1 MKYQAIEIDKF
12 AIKVSDD
19 NHEGIVR
26 YHDVRDVTGE
36 MLGKVDFFCGGSPCQ
51 GFSFSGKQLAFDDPR
66 SVLFFEYVRLL
77 NELREIN
84 PEMQWMLENVNMKK
98 EFENI
103 ITETLGVNPLKVNS
117 AIFCPQNRVRNYWC
131 SWYVDPSR
139 FVDRHRYINDI
150 LDLESEE
157 QIKTYTPKV
166 RGSRSE
172 NCHEVGHADDING
185 HDILKRIYSPLA
197 KAPTLNTMGGGNRH
211 PKVALTEPEW
221 NSASIRNR
229 RLDANGVR
237 KDDQLDLDLVPCLE
251 VKGEK
256 KSNAL
261 TTVQKDNLASNLPQ
275 GRYPLKKAFD
285 IPREVLKDNERQR
298 RVYETDSKSPS
309 LLARSDSPKIRPI
322 ADIVGGQGK
331 DLLRADIEKSSTLLA
346 RDYKGFGNQGM
357 TGVRTSEY
365 YKWRRLSV
373 VECSRLQGLPDD
385 YCKSVSKS
393 QGYRQLGN
401 GFQVDTIF
409 ELLKQLPKDTPLDN
423 VASAFD
429 GISCLKVALD
439 QYEEWRSYG

>member
-1 MKYQAIEIDKF
+1 MKYTAIEIDKF
-12 AIKVSDD
+12 AVKVSDD

-26 YHDVRDVTGE
+26 YYDVREVRGE

-77 NELREIN
+77 NELKEIN
-84 PEMQWMLENVNMKK
+84 PDMVWMLENVNMKK

-103 ITETLGVNPLKVNS
+103 ITETVGVNPIRVNS
-117 AIFCPQNRVRNYWC
+117 SIFSPQNRIRNYWL
-131 SWYVDPSR
+131 SWKVNPLL
-139 FVDRHRYINDI
+139 FVDRERYIHHI
-150 LDLESEE
+150 LQPDSEE
-157 QIKTYTPKV
+157 EIRTYTP
-166 RGSRSE
+166 RDQGSSSD
-172 NCHEVGHADDING
+172 NCRQVGHADDING
-185 HDILKRIYSPLA
+185 HDILKRIYSPNA

-211 PKVALTEPEW
+211 PKVAITEPEW
-221 NSASIRNR
+221 SSASIRNR
-229 RLDANGVR
+229 RLDENGVR
-237 KDDQLDLDLVPCLE
+237 KDDQMELALVPCLE

-261 TTVQKDNLASNLPQ
+261 TTVQKDNLATTLPQ
-275 GRYPLKKAFD
+275 GRY
-285 IPREVLKDNERQR
+285 
-298 RVYETDSKSPS
+298 
-309 LLARSDSPKIRPI
+309 PI

-331 DLLRADIEKSSTLLA
+331 NLLKPNIQKSSTLLA

-357 TGVRTSEY
+357 TGVRTSDPFT
-365 YKWRRLSV
+365 WRRLSV

-393 QGYRQLGN
+393 QGYKQLGN

-439 QYEEWRSYG
+439 QYKEWKNEDI

>member
-1 MKYQAIEIDKF
+1 MRYQAIEIDKF

-84 PEMQWMLENVNMKK
+84 PEMVWMLENVNMKK

-103 ITETLGVNPLKVNS
+103 ITETVGVNPLKVNS

-150 LDLESEE
+150 LDMESEE

-185 HDILKRIYSPLA
+185 HDILKRIYSPSA

-261 TTVQKDNLASNLPQ
+261 TTVQKDNLASTLPQ
-275 GRYPLKKAFD
+275 GRY
-285 IPREVLKDNERQR
+285 
-298 RVYETDSKSPS
+298 
-309 LLARSDSPKIRPI
+309 PI

-331 DLLRADIEKSSTLLA
+331 DLLRANIEKSSTLLA

-357 TGVRTSEY
+357 TGVRTSEF

-439 QYEEWRSYG
+439 QYKEWKID

>member
-1 MKYQAIEIDKF
+1 MKYTAIEIDKF
-12 AIKVSDD
+12 AVKVSDD

-26 YHDVRDVTGE
+26 YHDVREVRGE

-84 PEMQWMLENVNMKK
+84 PDMVWMLENVNMKK

-103 ITETLGVNPLKVNS
+103 ITETVGVNPIRVNS
-117 AIFCPQNRVRNYWC
+117 SIFSPQNRIRNYWL
-131 SWYVDPSR
+131 SWKVNPLL
-139 FVDRHRYINDI
+139 FVDRERYIHHI
-150 LDLESEE
+150 LQPDSEE
-157 QIKTYTPKV
+157 EIRTYTP
-166 RGSRSE
+166 RDQGSSSD
-172 NCHEVGHADDING
+172 NCRQVGHADDING
-185 HDILKRIYSPLA
+185 HDILKRIYSPNA

-211 PKVALTEPEW
+211 PKVAMTEPEW

-237 KDDQLDLDLVPCLE
+237 KDDQMELALVPCLE

-261 TTVQKDNLASNLPQ
+261 TTVQKDNLATTLPQ
-275 GRYPLKKAFD
+275 GRY
-285 IPREVLKDNERQR
+285 
-298 RVYETDSKSPS
+298 
-309 LLARSDSPKIRPI
+309 PI

-331 DLLRADIEKSSTLLA
+331 NLLKPNIQKSSTLLA

-357 TGVRTSEY
+357 TGVRTSDPFT
-365 YKWRRLSV
+365 WRRLSV

-393 QGYRQLGN
+393 QGYKQLGN

-409 ELLKQLPKDTPLDN
+409 ELLKQLPKNTPLDN

-439 QYEEWRSYG
+439 QYKVWSNEET

>member
-1 MKYQAIEIDKF
+1 MKYTAIEIDKF
-12 AIKVSDD
+12 AVAVSDD

-26 YHDVRDVTGE
+26 YYDVREVKGE

-84 PEMQWMLENVNMKK
+84 PDMVWMLENVMMKK
-98 EFENI
+98 EFEHI
-103 ITETLGVNPLKVNS
+103 ITETVGVNPIRVNS
-117 AIFCPQNRVRNYWC
+117 ALFSPQNRIRNYWL
-131 SWYVDPSR
+131 SWKVNPLL
-139 FVDRHRYINDI
+139 FVDRERYIHHI
-150 LDLESEE
+150 LQPDSEE
-157 QIKTYTPKV
+157 EIRTYTP
-166 RGSRSE
+166 RDQGSSSD
-172 NCHEVGHADDING
+172 NCWQVGHADDING
-185 HDILKRIYSPLA
+185 HDILKRIYSPNA

-211 PKVALTEPEW
+211 PKVAITEPEW
-221 NSASIRNR
+221 SSASIRNR
-229 RLDANGVR
+229 RLDENGVR
-237 KDDQLDLDLVPCLE
+237 KDDQLELALVPCLE

-261 TTVQKDNLASNLPQ
+261 TTVQKDNLATTLPQ
-275 GRYPLKKAFD
+275 GRY
-285 IPREVLKDNERQR
+285 
-298 RVYETDSKSPS
+298 
-309 LLARSDSPKIRPI
+309 PI

-331 DLLRADIEKSSTLLA
+331 QLLKPNIAKAATLLA

-357 TGVRTSEY
+357 TGVRTTDPHT
-365 YKWRRLSV
+365 WRRLSV

-393 QGYRQLGN
+393 QGYKQLGN

-423 VASAFD
+423 VVSAFD

-439 QYEEWRSYG
+439 QYKDWVNEET

>member
-1 MKYQAIEIDKF
+1 MKYTAIEIDKF
-12 AIKVSDD
+12 AVAVSDD

-26 YHDVRDVTGE
+26 YYDVREVKGE

-84 PEMQWMLENVNMKK
+84 PDMVWMLENVMMKK
-98 EFENI
+98 EFEHI
-103 ITETLGVNPLKVNS
+103 ITETVGVNPIRVNS
-117 AIFCPQNRVRNYWC
+117 ALFSPQNRIRNYWL
-131 SWYVDPSR
+131 SWKVNPLL
-139 FVDRHRYINDI
+139 FVDRERYIHHI
-150 LDLESEE
+150 LQPDSEE
-157 QIKTYTPKV
+157 EIRTYTP
-166 RGSRSE
+166 RDQGSSSD
-172 NCHEVGHADDING
+172 NCRQVGHADDING
-185 HDILKRIYSPLA
+185 HDILKRIYSPNA

-211 PKVALTEPEW
+211 PKVAITEPEW
-221 NSASIRNR
+221 SSASIRNR
-229 RLDANGVR
+229 RLDENGVR
-237 KDDQLDLDLVPCLE
+237 KDDQLELALVPCLE

-261 TTVQKDNLASNLPQ
+261 TTVQKDNLATTLPQ
-275 GRYPLKKAFD
+275 GRY
-285 IPREVLKDNERQR
+285 
-298 RVYETDSKSPS
+298 
-309 LLARSDSPKIRPI
+309 PI

-331 DLLRADIEKSSTLLA
+331 QLLKPNIAKAATLLA

-357 TGVRTSEY
+357 TGVRTTDPHT
-365 YKWRRLSV
+365 WRRLSV

-393 QGYRQLGN
+393 QGYKQLGN

-423 VASAFD
+423 VVSAFD

-439 QYEEWRSYG
+439 QYKDWVNEET

>member
-1 MKYQAIEIDKF
+1 MKYTAIEIDKF
-12 AIKVSDD
+12 AVAVSDD

-26 YHDVRDVTGE
+26 YYDVREVKGE

-84 PEMQWMLENVNMKK
+84 PDMVWMLENVMMKK

-103 ITETLGVNPLKVNS
+103 ITETVGGNPIRVNS
-117 AIFCPQNRVRNYWC
+117 AIFSPQNRIRNYWL
-131 SWYVDPSR
+131 SWKVNPLL
-139 FVDRHRYINDI
+139 FVDRERYIHHI
-150 LDLESEE
+150 LQPDSEE
-157 QIKTYTPKV
+157 EIRTYTP
-166 RGSRSE
+166 RDQGSSSD
-172 NCHEVGHADDING
+172 NCRQVGHADDING
-185 HDILKRIYSPLA
+185 HDILKRIYSPNA

-211 PKVALTEPEW
+211 PKVAMTEPQW
-221 NSASIRNR
+221 SSASIRNR
-229 RLDANGVR
+229 RLDENGVR
-237 KDDQLDLDLVPCLE
+237 KDDQMELALVPCLE

-261 TTVQKDNLASNLPQ
+261 TTVQKDNLATTLPQ
-275 GRYPLKKAFD
+275 GRY
-285 IPREVLKDNERQR
+285 
-298 RVYETDSKSPS
+298 
-309 LLARSDSPKIRPI
+309 PI

-331 DLLRADIEKSSTLLA
+331 QLLKPNIAKAATLLA

-357 TGVRTSEY
+357 TGVRVPKIKQYPRGKNKGGIKGQDGKTPSMTSSSWQNNNHLTYDEGY
-365 YKWRRLSV
+365 TWRRLSV

-393 QGYRQLGN
+393 QGYKQLGN

-409 ELLKQLPKDTPLDN
+409 ELLKQLPKDTPMDN
-423 VASAFD
+423 VVSAFD

-439 QYEEWRSYG
+439 QYKEWRNEET

>member
-1 MKYQAIEIDKF
+1 MKYTAIEIDKF
-12 AIKVSDD
+12 AVKVSDD

-26 YHDVRDVTGE
+26 YYDVREVKGE

-84 PEMQWMLENVNMKK
+84 PDMVWMLENVMMKK

-103 ITETLGVNPLKVNS
+103 ITETVGVNPIRVNS
-117 AIFCPQNRVRNYWC
+117 ATFSPQNRIRNYWL
-131 SWYVDPSR
+131 SWKVNPLL
-139 FVDRHRYINDI
+139 FVDRERYIHHI
-150 LDLESEE
+150 LQPDSEE
-157 QIKTYTPKV
+157 EIRTYTP
-166 RGSRSE
+166 RDQGSSSD
-172 NCHEVGHADDING
+172 NCRQVGHADDING
-185 HDILKRIYSPLA
+185 HDILKRIYSPNA

-211 PKVALTEPEW
+211 PKVAITEPEW
-221 NSASIRNR
+221 SSASIRNR
-229 RLDANGVR
+229 RLDENGVR
-237 KDDQLDLDLVPCLE
+237 KDDQMELALVPCLE

-261 TTVQKDNLASNLPQ
+261 TTVQKDNLATTLPQ
-275 GRYPLKKAFD
+275 GRY
-285 IPREVLKDNERQR
+285 
-298 RVYETDSKSPS
+298 
-309 LLARSDSPKIRPI
+309 PI

-331 DLLRADIEKSSTLLA
+331 QLLKPNIAKAATLLA

-357 TGVRTSEY
+357 TGVRVPKIKQYPRGKNKGGIKGQDGKTPSMTSSSWQNNNHLTYDEGY
-365 YKWRRLSV
+365 TWRRLSV

-393 QGYRQLGN
+393 QGYKQLGN

-409 ELLKQLPKDTPLDN
+409 ELLKQLPKDTPMDN
-423 VASAFD
+423 VVSAFD

-439 QYEEWRSYG
+439 QYKEWKNEK

>member
-1 MKYQAIEIDKF
+1 MKYTAIEIDKF
-12 AIKVSDD
+12 AVKVSDD

-26 YHDVRDVTGE
+26 YYDVREVRGE

-77 NELREIN
+77 NELKEIN
-84 PEMQWMLENVNMKK
+84 PDMVWMLENVNMKK

-103 ITETLGVNPLKVNS
+103 ITETVGVNPIRVNS
-117 AIFCPQNRVRNYWC
+117 SIFSPQNRIRNYWL
-131 SWYVDPSR
+131 SWKVNPLL
-139 FVDRHRYINDI
+139 FVDRERYIHHI
-150 LDLESEE
+150 LQPDSEE
-157 QIKTYTPKV
+157 EIRTYTP
-166 RGSRSE
+166 RDQGSSSD
-172 NCHEVGHADDING
+172 NCRQVGHADDING
-185 HDILKRIYSPLA
+185 HDILKRIYSPNA

-211 PKVALTEPEW
+211 PKVAVTEPQW
-221 NSASIRNR
+221 SSASIRNR
-229 RLDANGVR
+229 RLDENGVR
-237 KDDQLDLDLVPCLE
+237 KDDQMELALVPCLE

-261 TTVQKDNLASNLPQ
+261 TTVQKDNLATTLPQ
-275 GRYPLKKAFD
+275 GRY
-285 IPREVLKDNERQR
+285 
-298 RVYETDSKSPS
+298 
-309 LLARSDSPKIRPI
+309 PI

-331 DLLRADIEKSSTLLA
+331 NLLKPNIQKSSTLLA

-357 TGVRTSEY
+357 TGVRTSDPFT
-365 YKWRRLSV
+365 WRRLSV

-393 QGYRQLGN
+393 QGYKQLGN

-439 QYEEWRSYG
+439 QYKEWKDE

>member
-1 MKYQAIEIDKF
+1 MKYTAIEIDKF
-12 AIKVSDD
+12 AVKVSDD

-26 YHDVRDVTGE
+26 YYDVREVKGE

-84 PEMQWMLENVNMKK
+84 PDMVWMLENVMMKK
-98 EFENI
+98 EFEQI
-103 ITETLGVNPLKVNS
+103 ITETVGVNPIRVNS
-117 AIFCPQNRVRNYWC
+117 AIFSPQNRIRNYWL
-131 SWYVDPSR
+131 SWKVNPLL
-139 FVDRHRYINDI
+139 FVDRERYIHHI
-150 LDLESEE
+150 LQPDSEE
-157 QIKTYTPKV
+157 EIRTYTP
-166 RGSRSE
+166 RDQGSSSD
-172 NCHEVGHADDING
+172 NCRQVGHADDING
-185 HDILKRIYSPLA
+185 HDILKRIYSPNA

-211 PKVALTEPEW
+211 PKVAITEPEW
-221 NSASIRNR
+221 SSASIRNR
-229 RLDANGVR
+229 RLDENGVR
-237 KDDQLDLDLVPCLE
+237 KDDQMELALVPCLE

-261 TTVQKDNLASNLPQ
+261 TTVQKDNLATTLPQ
-275 GRYPLKKAFD
+275 GRY
-285 IPREVLKDNERQR
+285 
-298 RVYETDSKSPS
+298 
-309 LLARSDSPKIRPI
+309 PI

-331 DLLRADIEKSSTLLA
+331 QLLKPNIAKAATLLA

-357 TGVRTSEY
+357 TGVRTTDPHT
-365 YKWRRLSV
+365 WRRLSV

-393 QGYRQLGN
+393 QGYKQLGN

-409 ELLKQLPKDTPLDN
+409 ELLKQLPKGTPMDN
-423 VASAFD
+423 VVSAFD

-439 QYEEWRSYG
+439 QYKEWSNEET

>member
-1 MKYQAIEIDKF
+1 MKYTAIEIDKF
-12 AIKVSDD
+12 AVKVSDD

-26 YHDVRDVTGE
+26 YYDVREVRGE

-77 NELREIN
+77 NELKEIN
-84 PEMQWMLENVNMKK
+84 PDMVWMLENVNMKK

-103 ITETLGVNPLKVNS
+103 ITETVGVNPIRVNS
-117 AIFCPQNRVRNYWC
+117 SIFSPQNRIRNYWL
-131 SWYVDPSR
+131 SWKVNPLL
-139 FVDRHRYINDI
+139 FVDRERYIHHI
-150 LDLESEE
+150 LQPDSEE
-157 QIKTYTPKV
+157 EIRTYTP
-166 RGSRSE
+166 RDQGSSSD
-172 NCHEVGHADDING
+172 NCRQVGHADDING
-185 HDILKRIYSPLA
+185 HDILKRIYSPNA

-211 PKVALTEPEW
+211 PKVAMTEPQW
-221 NSASIRNR
+221 SSASIRNR
-229 RLDANGVR
+229 RLDENGIR
-237 KDDQLDLDLVPCLE
+237 KDDQMELALVPCLE
-251 VKGEK
+251 VKGQK

-261 TTVQKDNLASNLPQ
+261 TTVQKDNLATTLPQ
-275 GRYPLKKAFD
+275 GRY
-285 IPREVLKDNERQR
+285 
-298 RVYETDSKSPS
+298 
-309 LLARSDSPKIRPI
+309 PI

-331 DLLRADIEKSSTLLA
+331 QLLKPNIAKAATLLA

-357 TGVRTSEY
+357 TGVRTTDPHT
-365 YKWRRLSV
+365 WRRLSV

-393 QGYRQLGN
+393 QGYKQLGN

-423 VASAFD
+423 VVSAFD

-439 QYEEWRSYG
+439 QYKEWKNENI

>member
-1 MKYQAIEIDKF
+1 MQYTAIEIDKF
-12 AIKVSDD
+12 AVAVSDD

-26 YHDVRDVTGE
+26 YYDVREVKGE

-84 PEMQWMLENVNMKK
+84 PDMVWMLENVMMKK

-103 ITETLGVNPLKVNS
+103 ITETVGVNPIRVNS
-117 AIFCPQNRVRNYWC
+117 ATFSPQNRIRNYWL
-131 SWYVDPSR
+131 SWKVNPLL
-139 FVDRHRYINDI
+139 FVDRERYIHHI
-150 LDLESEE
+150 LQPDSEE
-157 QIKTYTPKV
+157 EIRTYTP
-166 RGSRSE
+166 RDQGSSSD
-172 NCHEVGHADDING
+172 NCRQVGHADDING
-185 HDILKRIYSPLA
+185 HDILKRIYSPNA

-211 PKVALTEPEW
+211 PKVAMTEPEW
-221 NSASIRNR
+221 SSASIRNR
-229 RLDANGVR
+229 RLDENGVR
-237 KDDQLDLDLVPCLE
+237 KDDQLELALVPCLE

-261 TTVQKDNLASNLPQ
+261 TTVQKDNLATTLPQ
-275 GRYPLKKAFD
+275 GRY
-285 IPREVLKDNERQR
+285 
-298 RVYETDSKSPS
+298 
-309 LLARSDSPKIRPI
+309 PI

-331 DLLRADIEKSSTLLA
+331 QLLKPNIAKAATLLA

-357 TGVRTSEY
+357 TGVRTTDPHT
-365 YKWRRLSV
+365 WRRLSV

-393 QGYRQLGN
+393 QGYKQLGN

-409 ELLKQLPKDTPLDN
+409 ELLKQLPKDTPMDN
-423 VASAFD
+423 VVSAFD

-439 QYEEWRSYG
+439 QYKEWKND

>member
-1 MKYQAIEIDKF
+1 MKYTAIEIDKF
-12 AIKVSDD
+12 AVKVSDD

-26 YHDVRDVTGE
+26 YYDVREVKGE

-84 PEMQWMLENVNMKK
+84 PDMVWMLENVMMKK

-103 ITETLGVNPLKVNS
+103 ITETVGVNPIRVNS
-117 AIFCPQNRVRNYWC
+117 AIFSPQNRIRNYWL
-131 SWYVDPSR
+131 SWKVNPLL
-139 FVDRHRYINDI
+139 FVDRERYIHHI
-150 LDLESEE
+150 LQPDSEE
-157 QIKTYTPKV
+157 EIRTYTP
-166 RGSRSE
+166 RDQGSSSD
-172 NCHEVGHADDING
+172 NCRQVGHADDING
-185 HDILKRIYSPLA
+185 HDILKRIYSPNA

-211 PKVALTEPEW
+211 PKVAITEPEW
-221 NSASIRNR
+221 SSASIRNR
-229 RLDANGVR
+229 RLDENGVR
-237 KDDQLDLDLVPCLE
+237 KDDQMELALVPCLE

-261 TTVQKDNLASNLPQ
+261 TTVQKDNLATTLPQ
-275 GRYPLKKAFD
+275 GRY
-285 IPREVLKDNERQR
+285 
-298 RVYETDSKSPS
+298 
-309 LLARSDSPKIRPI
+309 PI

-331 DLLRADIEKSSTLLA
+331 QLLKPNIAKAATLLA

-357 TGVRTSEY
+357 TGVRTTDPHT
-365 YKWRRLSV
+365 WRRLSV

-385 YCKSVSKS
+385 YCKSVSKR
-393 QGYRQLGN
+393 QGYKQLGN

-423 VASAFD
+423 VVSAFD

-439 QYEEWRSYG
+439 QYKEWKNEKSR

>member
-1 MKYQAIEIDKF
+1 MKYTAIEIDKF
-12 AIKVSDD
+12 AVAVSDD

-26 YHDVRDVTGE
+26 YYDVREVKGE

-84 PEMQWMLENVNMKK
+84 PDMVWMLENVMMKK
-98 EFENI
+98 EFEHI
-103 ITETLGVNPLKVNS
+103 ITETVGVNPIRVNS
-117 AIFCPQNRVRNYWC
+117 ALFSPQNRIRNYWL
-131 SWYVDPSR
+131 SWKVNPLL
-139 FVDRHRYINDI
+139 FVDRGRYIHHI
-150 LDLESEE
+150 LQPDSEE
-157 QIKTYTPKV
+157 EIRTYTP
-166 RGSRSE
+166 RDQGSSSD
-172 NCHEVGHADDING
+172 NCWQVGHADDING
-185 HDILKRIYSPLA
+185 HDILKRIYSPNA

-211 PKVALTEPEW
+211 PKVAITEPEW
-221 NSASIRNR
+221 SSASIRNR
-229 RLDANGVR
+229 RLDENGVR
-237 KDDQLDLDLVPCLE
+237 KDDQLELALVPCLE

-261 TTVQKDNLASNLPQ
+261 TTVQKDNLATTLPQ
-275 GRYPLKKAFD
+275 GRY
-285 IPREVLKDNERQR
+285 
-298 RVYETDSKSPS
+298 
-309 LLARSDSPKIRPI
+309 PI

-331 DLLRADIEKSSTLLA
+331 QLLKPNIAKAATLLA

-357 TGVRTSEY
+357 TGVRTTDPHT
-365 YKWRRLSV
+365 WRRLSV

-393 QGYRQLGN
+393 QGYKQLGN

-409 ELLKQLPKDTPLDN
+409 ELLKQLPKDTPMDN
-423 VASAFD
+423 VVSAFD

-439 QYEEWRSYG
+439 QYKEWKNET

>member
-1 MKYQAIEIDKF
+1 MKYTAIEIDKF
-12 AIKVSDD
+12 AVAVSDD

-26 YHDVRDVTGE
+26 YYDVREVKGE

-84 PEMQWMLENVNMKK
+84 PDMVWMLENVMMKK

-103 ITETLGVNPLKVNS
+103 ITETVGVNPIRVNS
-117 AIFCPQNRVRNYWC
+117 AIFSPQNRIRNYWL
-131 SWYVDPSR
+131 SWKVNPLL
-139 FVDRHRYINDI
+139 FVDRERYIHHI
-150 LDLESEE
+150 LQPDSEE
-157 QIKTYTPKV
+157 EIRTYTP
-166 RGSRSE
+166 RDQGSSSD
-172 NCHEVGHADDING
+172 NCRQVGHADDING
-185 HDILKRIYSPLA
+185 HDILKRIYSPNA

-211 PKVALTEPEW
+211 PKVAITEPEW
-221 NSASIRNR
+221 SSASIRNR
-229 RLDANGVR
+229 RLDENGVR
-237 KDDQLDLDLVPCLE
+237 KDDQLELALVPCLE

-261 TTVQKDNLASNLPQ
+261 TTVQKDNLATTLPQ
-275 GRYPLKKAFD
+275 GRY
-285 IPREVLKDNERQR
+285 
-298 RVYETDSKSPS
+298 
-309 LLARSDSPKIRPI
+309 PI

-331 DLLRADIEKSSTLLA
+331 QLLKPNIAKAATLLA

-357 TGVRTSEY
+357 TGVRTTDPHT
-365 YKWRRLSV
+365 WRRLSV
-373 VECSRLQGLPDD
+373 VECSRLQGLPDN

-393 QGYRQLGN
+393 QGYKQLGN

-423 VASAFD
+423 VVSAFD

-439 QYEEWRSYG
+439 QYKEWSNEET

>member
-1 MKYQAIEIDKF
+1 MKYTAIEIDKF
-12 AIKVSDD
+12 AVKVSDD

-26 YHDVRDVTGE
+26 YYDVREVRGE

-77 NELREIN
+77 KELKEIN
-84 PEMQWMLENVNMKK
+84 PDMVWMLENVNMKK

-103 ITETLGVNPLKVNS
+103 ITETVGVNPIRVNS
-117 AIFCPQNRVRNYWC
+117 SIFSPQNRIRNYWL
-131 SWYVDPSR
+131 SWKVNPLL
-139 FVDRHRYINDI
+139 FVDRERYIHHI
-150 LDLESEE
+150 LQPDSEE
-157 QIKTYTPKV
+157 EIRTYTP
-166 RGSRSE
+166 RDQGSSSD
-172 NCHEVGHADDING
+172 NCRQVGHADDING
-185 HDILKRIYSPLA
+185 HDILKRIYSPNA

-211 PKVALTEPEW
+211 PKVAMTEPQW
-221 NSASIRNR
+221 SSASIRNR
-229 RLDANGVR
+229 RLDENGVR
-237 KDDQLDLDLVPCLE
+237 KDDQMELALVPCLE

-261 TTVQKDNLASNLPQ
+261 TTVQKDNLATTLPQ
-275 GRYPLKKAFD
+275 GRY
-285 IPREVLKDNERQR
+285 
-298 RVYETDSKSPS
+298 
-309 LLARSDSPKIRPI
+309 PI

-331 DLLRADIEKSSTLLA
+331 QLLKPNIAKAATLLA

-357 TGVRTSEY
+357 TGVRTSDPFT
-365 YKWRRLSV
+365 WRRLSV

-393 QGYRQLGN
+393 QGYKQLGN

-423 VASAFD
+423 VVSAFD

-439 QYEEWRSYG
+439 QYKEWKND

>member
-1 MKYQAIEIDKF
+1 MKYTAIEIDKF
-12 AIKVSDD
+12 AVKVSDD

-26 YHDVRDVTGE
+26 YYDVREVKGE

-84 PEMQWMLENVNMKK
+84 PDMVWMLENVQMKK
-98 EFENI
+98 EFESV
-103 ITETLGVNPLKVNS
+103 ITDMLSVSPLKVNS
-117 AIFCPQNRVRNYWC
+117 ALFCPQNRVRNYWL
-131 SWYVDPSR
+131 SWKVNPLL
-139 FVDRHRYINDI
+139 FVDRERYIHHI
-150 LDLESEE
+150 LQPDSEE
-157 QIKTYTPKV
+157 EIRTYTP
-166 RGSRSE
+166 RDQGSSSD
-172 NCHEVGHADDING
+172 NCRQVGHADDING
-185 HDILKRIYSPLA
+185 HDILKRIYSPNA

-211 PKVALTEPEW
+211 PKVAITEPEW
-221 NSASIRNR
+221 SSASIRNR
-229 RLDANGVR
+229 RLDENGVR
-237 KDDQLDLDLVPCLE
+237 KDDQLELALVPCLE

-261 TTVQKDNLASNLPQ
+261 TTVQKDNLATTLPQ
-275 GRYPLKKAFD
+275 GRY
-285 IPREVLKDNERQR
+285 
-298 RVYETDSKSPS
+298 
-309 LLARSDSPKIRPI
+309 PI

-331 DLLRADIEKSSTLLA
+331 QLLKPNIAKAATLLA

-357 TGVRTSEY
+357 TGVRVPKIKQYPRGKNKGGIKGQDGKTPSMTSSSWQNNNHLTYDEGY
-365 YKWRRLSV
+365 TWRRLSV

-393 QGYRQLGN
+393 QGYKQLGN

-409 ELLKQLPKDTPLDN
+409 ELLKQLPKDTPMDN
-423 VASAFD
+423 VVSAFD

-439 QYEEWRSYG
+439 QYKDWVNEET

>member
-1 MKYQAIEIDKF
+1 MQYTSIEIAKF
-12 AIKVSDD
+12 AVAVSDD

-26 YHDVRDVTGE
+26 YYDVREVKGE

-84 PEMQWMLENVNMKK
+84 PDMVWMLENVMMKK
-98 EFENI
+98 EFEHI
-103 ITETLGVNPLKVNS
+103 ITETLGVNPIRVNS
-117 AIFCPQNRVRNYWC
+117 AIFSPQNRIRNYWL
-131 SWYVDPSR
+131 SWKVNPLL
-139 FVDRHRYINDI
+139 FVDRERYIHHI
-150 LDLESEE
+150 LQPDSEE
-157 QIKTYTPKV
+157 EIRTYTP
-166 RGSRSE
+166 RDQGSSSD
-172 NCHEVGHADDING
+172 NCRQVGHADDING
-185 HDILKRIYSPLA
+185 HDILKRIYSPNA

-211 PKVALTEPEW
+211 PKVAITEPEW
-221 NSASIRNR
+221 SSASIRNR
-229 RLDANGVR
+229 RLDENGVR
-237 KDDQLDLDLVPCLE
+237 KDDQMELALVQCLE

-261 TTVQKDNLASNLPQ
+261 TTVQKANLATTLPQ
-275 GRYPLKKAFD
+275 GRY
-285 IPREVLKDNERQR
+285 
-298 RVYETDSKSPS
+298 
-309 LLARSDSPKIRPI
+309 PI

-331 DLLRADIEKSSTLLA
+331 NLLKPNIQKASTLLA

-357 TGVRTSEY
+357 TGVRTTDPHT
-365 YKWRRLSV
+365 WRRLSV

-393 QGYRQLGN
+393 QGYKQLGN

-423 VASAFD
+423 VVSAFD

-439 QYEEWRSYG
+439 QYKEWKDE

>member
-1 MKYQAIEIDKF
+1 MKYTAIEIDKF
-12 AIKVSDD
+12 AVKVSDD

-26 YHDVRDVTGE
+26 YYDVREVKGE

-84 PEMQWMLENVNMKK
+84 PDMVWMLENVMMKK
-98 EFENI
+98 EFEHI
-103 ITETLGVNPLKVNS
+103 ITETVGVSPIRVNS
-117 AIFCPQNRVRNYWC
+117 AIFSPQNRIRNYWL
-131 SWYVDPSR
+131 SWKVNPLL
-139 FVDRHRYINDI
+139 FVDRERYIHHI
-150 LDLESEE
+150 LQPDSEE
-157 QIKTYTPKV
+157 EIRTYTP
-166 RGSRSE
+166 RDQGSSSD
-172 NCHEVGHADDING
+172 NCRQVGHADDING
-185 HDILKRIYSPLA
+185 HDILKRIYSPNA

-211 PKVALTEPEW
+211 PKVAITEPEW
-221 NSASIRNR
+221 SSASIRNR
-229 RLDANGVR
+229 RLDENGVR
-237 KDDQLDLDLVPCLE
+237 KDDQLELALVPCLE

-261 TTVQKDNLASNLPQ
+261 TTVQKDNLATTLPQ
-275 GRYPLKKAFD
+275 GRY
-285 IPREVLKDNERQR
+285 
-298 RVYETDSKSPS
+298 
-309 LLARSDSPKIRPI
+309 PI

-331 DLLRADIEKSSTLLA
+331 QLLKPNIAKAATLLA

-357 TGVRTSEY
+357 TGVRTTDPHT
-365 YKWRRLSV
+365 WRRLSV

-393 QGYRQLGN
+393 QGYKQLGN

-423 VASAFD
+423 VVSAFD

-439 QYEEWRSYG
+439 QYKDWSNEET

>member
-1 MKYQAIEIDKF
+1 MKYTAIEIDKF
-12 AIKVSDD
+12 AVKVSDD

-26 YHDVRDVTGE
+26 YYDVREVRGE

-84 PEMQWMLENVNMKK
+84 PDMVWMLENVMMKK
-98 EFENI
+98 EFERI
-103 ITETLGVNPLKVNS
+103 ITETVGVNPIRVNS
-117 AIFCPQNRVRNYWC
+117 AIFSPQNRIRNYWL
-131 SWYVDPSR
+131 SWKVNPLL
-139 FVDRHRYINDI
+139 FVDRERYIHHI
-150 LDLESEE
+150 LEPDSEE
-157 QIKTYTPKV
+157 EIRTYTP
-166 RGSRSE
+166 RDQGSSSD
-172 NCHEVGHADDING
+172 NCRQVGHADDING
-185 HDILKRIYSPLA
+185 HDILKRIYSPNA

-211 PKVALTEPEW
+211 PKVAITEPEW
-221 NSASIRNR
+221 SSASIRNR
-229 RLDANGVR
+229 RLDENGVR
-237 KDDQLDLDLVPCLE
+237 KDDQMELALVPCLE

-261 TTVQKDNLASNLPQ
+261 TTVQKDNLATTLPQ
-275 GRYPLKKAFD
+275 GRY
-285 IPREVLKDNERQR
+285 
-298 RVYETDSKSPS
+298 
-309 LLARSDSPKIRPI
+309 PI

-331 DLLRADIEKSSTLLA
+331 QLLKPNIAKAATLLA

-357 TGVRTSEY
+357 TGVRVPKIKQYPRGKNKGGIKGQDGKTPSMTSSSWQNNNHLTYDEGY
-365 YKWRRLSV
+365 TWRRLSV

-393 QGYRQLGN
+393 QGYKQLGN

-409 ELLKQLPKDTPLDN
+409 ELLKQLPKDTPMDN
-423 VASAFD
+423 VVSAFD

-439 QYEEWRSYG
+439 QYKEWSNEET

>member
-1 MKYQAIEIDKF
+1 MKYTAIEIDKF
-12 AIKVSDD
+12 AVKVSDD

-26 YHDVRDVTGE
+26 YYDVREVRGE

-77 NELREIN
+77 NELKEIN
-84 PEMQWMLENVNMKK
+84 PDMVWMLENVNMKK

-103 ITETLGVNPLKVNS
+103 ITETVGVNPIRVNS
-117 AIFCPQNRVRNYWC
+117 AIFSPQNRIRNYWL
-131 SWYVDPSR
+131 SWKVNPLL
-139 FVDRHRYINDI
+139 FVDRERYIHHI
-150 LDLESEE
+150 LEPDSEE
-157 QIKTYTPKV
+157 EIRTYTP
-166 RGSRSE
+166 RDQGSSSD
-172 NCHEVGHADDING
+172 NCRQVGHADDING
-185 HDILKRIYSPLA
+185 HDILKRIYSPNA

-211 PKVALTEPEW
+211 PKVAITEPEW
-221 NSASIRNR
+221 SSASIRNR
-229 RLDANGVR
+229 RLDENGVR
-237 KDDQLDLDLVPCLE
+237 KDDQMELALVPCLE

-261 TTVQKDNLASNLPQ
+261 TTVQKDNLATTLPQ
-275 GRYPLKKAFD
+275 GRY
-285 IPREVLKDNERQR
+285 
-298 RVYETDSKSPS
+298 
-309 LLARSDSPKIRPI
+309 PI

-331 DLLRADIEKSSTLLA
+331 QLLKPNIAKAATLLA

-357 TGVRTSEY
+357 TGVRVPKIKQYPRGKNKGGIKGQDGKTPSMTSSSWQNNNHLTYDEGY
-365 YKWRRLSV
+365 TWRRLSV

-393 QGYRQLGN
+393 QGYKQLGN

-423 VASAFD
+423 VVSAFD

-439 QYEEWRSYG
+439 QYKEWSNEET

>member
-1 MKYQAIEIDKF
+1 MKYTAIEIDKF
-12 AIKVSDD
+12 AVKVSDD

-26 YHDVRDVTGE
+26 YHDVREVRGE

-84 PEMQWMLENVNMKK
+84 PDMVWMLENVNMKK

-103 ITETLGVNPLKVNS
+103 ITETVGVNPIRVNS
-117 AIFCPQNRVRNYWC
+117 SIFSPQNRIRNYWL
-131 SWYVDPSR
+131 SWHVNPLL
-139 FVDRHRYINDI
+139 FVDRERYIHHI
-150 LDLESEE
+150 LQPNSEE
-157 QIKTYTPKV
+157 EIRTYTP
-166 RGSRSE
+166 RDQGSSSD
-172 NCHEVGHADDING
+172 NCRQVGHADDING
-185 HDILKRIYSPLA
+185 HDILKRIYSPNA

-211 PKVALTEPEW
+211 PKVAMTEPQW
-221 NSASIRNR
+221 SSASIRNR
-229 RLDANGVR
+229 RLDENGVR
-237 KDDQLDLDLVPCLE
+237 KDDQMELSLVPCLE
-251 VKGEK
+251 VKGQK

-261 TTVQKDNLASNLPQ
+261 TTVQKDNLATTLPQ
-275 GRYPLKKAFD
+275 GRY
-285 IPREVLKDNERQR
+285 
-298 RVYETDSKSPS
+298 
-309 LLARSDSPKIRPI
+309 PI

-331 DLLRADIEKSSTLLA
+331 NLLKPNIQKSSTLLA

-357 TGVRTSEY
+357 TGVRTSDPFT
-365 YKWRRLSV
+365 WRRLSV

-393 QGYRQLGN
+393 QGYKQLGN

-409 ELLKQLPKDTPLDN
+409 ELLKQLPKDTPMDN
-423 VASAFD
+423 VVSAFD

-439 QYEEWRSYG
+439 QYKEWSDEET

>member
-1 MKYQAIEIDKF
+1 MRYQAIEIDKF

-19 NHEGIVR
+19 NHKGIVR

-84 PEMQWMLENVNMKK
+84 PEMVWMLENVNMKK

-103 ITETLGVNPLKVNS
+103 ITETVGVNPLKVNS
-117 AIFCPQNRVRNYWC
+117 AIFCPQNRIRNYWC

-150 LDLESEE
+150 LDMESEE

-261 TTVQKDNLASNLPQ
+261 TTVQKDNLASTLPQ
-275 GRYPLKKAFD
+275 GRY
-285 IPREVLKDNERQR
+285 
-298 RVYETDSKSPS
+298 
-309 LLARSDSPKIRPI
+309 PI

-331 DLLRADIEKSSTLLA
+331 DLLRANIEKSSTLLA

-357 TGVRTSEY
+357 TGVRTSEF

-439 QYEEWRSYG
+439 QYEEWRSHG

>member
-1 MKYQAIEIDKF
+1 MKYTAIEIDKF
-12 AIKVSDD
+12 AVKVSDD

-26 YHDVRDVTGE
+26 YHDVREVRGE

-84 PEMQWMLENVNMKK
+84 PDMVWMLENVNMKK

-103 ITETLGVNPLKVNS
+103 ITETVGVNPIRVNS
-117 AIFCPQNRVRNYWC
+117 SIFSPQNRIRNYWL
-131 SWYVDPSR
+131 SWKVNPLL
-139 FVDRHRYINDI
+139 FVDRERYIHHI
-150 LDLESEE
+150 LQPDSEE
-157 QIKTYTPKV
+157 EIRTYTP
-166 RGSRSE
+166 RDQGSSSD
-172 NCHEVGHADDING
+172 NCRQVGHADDING
-185 HDILKRIYSPLA
+185 HDILKRIYSPNA

-211 PKVALTEPEW
+211 PKVAMTEPQW
-221 NSASIRNR
+221 SSASIRNR
-229 RLDANGVR
+229 RLDENGVR
-237 KDDQLDLDLVPCLE
+237 KDDQMELSLVPCLE

-261 TTVQKDNLASNLPQ
+261 TTVQKDNLATTLPQ
-275 GRYPLKKAFD
+275 GRY
-285 IPREVLKDNERQR
+285 
-298 RVYETDSKSPS
+298 
-309 LLARSDSPKIRPI
+309 PI

-331 DLLRADIEKSSTLLA
+331 NLLKPNIQKSSTLLA

-357 TGVRTSEY
+357 TGVRTSDPFT
-365 YKWRRLSV
+365 WRRLSV

-393 QGYRQLGN
+393 QGYKQLGN

-423 VASAFD
+423 VVSAFD

-439 QYEEWRSYG
+439 QYKEWKDE